1 MSVLPDP
8 GDRSP
13 APGPLRALQLFVNT
27 LDAEN
32 GIEELTEPEALRQVL
47 AGANVLA
54 PGTEL
59 TEADLTRAIEVRE
72 ALRALLLANN
82 GMPVEPGR
90 VAPLERAAR
99 AARLT
104 LRIGEDGRP
113 RLVPTAEGIEG
124 AVGRLLAILHETALD
139 GSLPRL
145 KACCRDVCHWVF
157 YDRSRNGS
165 SKWCA
170 TSVCGNRTN
179 TKAYRARVRQ
189 TTPRDA

>member
-1 MSVLPDP
+1 MLPDP

-13 APGPLRALQLFVNT
+13 APEPLRALQLFVNT
-27 LDAEN
+27 LDTEN
-32 GIEELTEPEALRQVL
+32 GIEELTGPETLRQVL
-47 AGANVLA
+47 VDAKVLA

-59 TEADLTRAIEVRE
+59 TEADLPRALAVRE

-82 GMPVEPGR
+82 GIAAEPGR
-90 VAPLERAAR
+90 LAPLERAAR
-99 AARLT
+99 AGRLT
-104 LRIGEDGRP
+104 LQIGEDGRP
-113 RLVPTAEGIEG
+113 QLVPTAEALDG
-124 AVGRLLAILHETALD
+124 ALGRLVAIVHEAALD
-139 GSLPRL
+139 GSLARL

-179 TKAYRARVRQ
+179 TKAYRRRKHGGNRRFPQ
-189 TTPRDA
+189 